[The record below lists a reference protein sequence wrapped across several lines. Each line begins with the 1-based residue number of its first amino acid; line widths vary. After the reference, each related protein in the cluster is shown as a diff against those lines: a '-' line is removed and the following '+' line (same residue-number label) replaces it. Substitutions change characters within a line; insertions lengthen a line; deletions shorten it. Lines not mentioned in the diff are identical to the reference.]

1 MLCNRKWYVSFGG
14 RLQQSELALLKR
26 REGASA
32 ILFEVPFVSDTRP
45 LRAGRK
51 HNFLGMDHA
60 FYVVQSPPED
70 PTISPDFTYKSKWKE
85 NGYIFLCSMFCVFL
99 GCFSVARAR
108 PRRRPCWLVS
118 EQTLGRAH
126 ALHGGGVMESGLRSA
141 AASFGFEWSA
151 VAVEAPAGRRP
162 NTARLRVLNP
172 PCCSAS
178 ARVLMFISHW
188 GAAEQQLSVALVPIL
203 TGMFLGKRCA
213 VLLFIFKQNS

>member
-14 RLQQSELALLKR
+14 RLQQSELARLKR

-85 NGYIFLCSMFCVFL
+85 NGCIFLCSMFCVFL

-118 EQTLGRAH
+118 EQTRAR
-126 ALHGGGVMESGLRSA
+126 ARASWRCVMESGLRSA

-151 VAVEAPAGRRP
+151 VAVEAPAGRRQ
-162 NTARLRVLNP
+162 NTARPPALPQPALLLSERWVL
-172 PCCSAS
+172 
-178 ARVLMFISHW
+178 VFISHW
-188 GAAEQQLSVALVPIL
+188 GAAEQQLSVDLVTVL
-203 TGMFLGKRCA
+203 TGMFLGRRCA